1 MKHVRRLLPIIAT
14 RPRPFVET
22 LVCNLVVHLGVL
34 GVAAGL
40 ALLIGRT
47 LAGEPAPVAEWT
59 ALLGVGAIVVA
70 IATWRESLV
79 SHDLAYGLIGVLRDR
94 VFTALRRSLPDRRDT
109 RRSGDLASVAL
120 ADIDTLEWL
129 YAHTVAQT
137 LSAAVMLLVTTVAS
151 VAISPLLLLVW
162 LPLFVSAVAVPFVA
176 TGQVDV
182 RARELSTRRA
192 ALRADLVEAVQG
204 LRELRHAA
212 ALDARRARLGA
223 DDVTV
228 ARVQTRIA
236 SRAGIERAASDALL
250 AFAGLGAI
258 AVVIARIDTVP
269 ASLTPLAFTIA
280 TAALL
285 PAAQI
290 ADLLRNGGTL
300 RESSRR
306 VLEILDR
313 PPSVVDAGDAASI
326 AAVAGNDA
334 DTGNAADA
342 AGQLEGNDAG
352 LEFRDV
358 GFRYQPHT
366 PLVLDALSF
375 VVRPGETVALVGASG
390 TGKSTCARLA
400 LRFWDPDSGSILV
413 DGRPLPALAD
423 DQLRRLVSAVP
434 QGAPLL
440 SGTIASNLRLGDPEA
455 STEVLE
461 RAAAHA
467 GILSPDAGLP
477 DELATPVGEL
487 GAGLSGG
494 QRARVAIARA
504 LVVDPCVLIL
514 DEATAALDDEADAV
528 IGSFL
533 RQPSERATLVIAH
546 RPSTIAACDRV
557 IVLEAGRARPTDAPA
572 PLLRPSRPA

>member
-1 MKHVRRLLPIIAT
+1 MRRLLPIIAT

-22 LVCNLVVHLGVL
+22 LVSNLVVHLGVL

-94 VFTALRRSLPDRRDT
+94 VFTALRRSLPDRRDA
-109 RRSGDLASVAL
+109 RRSGDLAAVAL

-137 LSAAVMLLVTTVAS
+137 VSATVMLLVTTIAS

-162 LPLFVSAVAVPFVA
+162 LPLFVMAVAVPFIA
-176 TGQVDV
+176 TGRVDA
-182 RARELSTRRA
+182 RAKELSTRRA

-204 LRELRHAA
+204 LRELRHAG
-212 ALDARRARLGA
+212 ALDARRTGIGA
-223 DDVTV
+223 DDAAL

-250 AFAGLGAI
+250 ALAGLGAI

-269 ASLTPLAFTIA
+269 PSLTPLAFTIA

-313 PPSVVDAGDAASI
+313 PPSVVDAGNTAS
-326 AAVAGNDA
+326 
-334 DTGNAADA
+334 
-342 AGQLEGNDAG
+342 QLEASDAG

-358 GFRYQPHT
+358 GFRYHPHA

-375 VVRPGETVALVGASG
+375 AVRPGETVALVGASG
-390 TGKSTCARLA
+390 AGKSTCARLA

-413 DGRPLPALAD
+413 GGRPLPALAD
-423 DQLRRLVSAVP
+423 DRLRRLVSAVP

-440 SGTIASNLRLGDPEA
+440 SGTIASNLRLGDPAA

-461 RAAAHA
+461 RAAAQA

-477 DELATPVGEL
+477 DGLATPVGEL

-504 LVVDPCVLIL
+504 LVVDPRVLIL

-557 IVLEAGRARPTDAPA
+557 VVLEAGRARAD
-572 PLLRPSRPA
+572 